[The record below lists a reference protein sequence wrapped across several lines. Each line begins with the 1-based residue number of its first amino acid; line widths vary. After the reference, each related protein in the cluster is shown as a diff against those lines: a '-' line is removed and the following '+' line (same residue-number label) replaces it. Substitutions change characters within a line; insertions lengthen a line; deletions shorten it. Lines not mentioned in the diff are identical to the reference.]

1 MTFISTKRIKGKK
14 RYYLEKSVRFPLGKV
29 KKYSLYLRDYDPSV
43 EYKAISNYQE
53 RLEKRIDEEIIANS
67 IKQFK
72 TDYIFSTEIIQRLE
86 EIKRDYKKIVEQ
98 LTEKQFQDLLDRFTI
113 NFTYESN
120 AIEGNSLTLKDVTF
134 ILIEEK
140 IGRGKDLR
148 EVYETINTRK
158 AVEWIFTEKPVINE
172 KKIIKL
178 HQILVKDTGITLGY
192 KKVPNFLL
200 GRTVETIPPENVAQ
214 EMGKLVE
221 ECTASKKLHPLQLA
235 ALLHGKFEKI
245 HPFEDGNGRVGRLL
259 INMMLL
265 RRGYPPLIIRK
276 TQRVRYFHALEA
288 FDHGHADNLFRF
300 VLEKYLET
308 YAKFFGMYVRYLN

>member
-1 MTFISTKRIKGKK
+1 MTFISTKKIKGKK
-14 RYYLEKSVRFPLGKV
+14 QYYLEKSVRFPYGKV

-43 EYKAISNYQE
+43 EYKSISTYKE
-53 RLEKRIDEEIIANS
+53 RLEKKISEEIISNS

-72 TDYIFSTEIIQRLE
+72 TNYIFTEQTLQKLE
-86 EIKRDYKKIVEQ
+86 EIKENYKKIVRQ
-98 LTEKQFQDLLDRFTI
+98 LTEKQFRDLLDRFTI

-120 AIEGNSLTLKDVTF
+120 AIEGNSLTFKDVTY
-134 ILIEEK
+134 ILLEEK
-140 IGRGKDLR
+140 TLRGKDLR
-148 EVYETINTRK
+148 EIYETINTRK
-158 AVEWIFTEKPVINE
+158 AVEWIFTEKPAINE
-172 KKIIKL
+172 KNIIKL
-178 HQILVKDTGITLGY
+178 HEILVKDTGITLDY

-200 GRTVETIPPENVAQ
+200 GRTVETTPPEDVAQ
-214 EMGKLVE
+214 EMEKLVE
-221 ECTASKKLHPLQLA
+221 EYTANEQLHPLQLA

-288 FDHGHADNLFRF
+288 FDHGHADNLYRF
-300 VLEKYLET
+300 VLEKYKET
-308 YAKFFGMYVRYLN
+308 YDKFFGVYVKYLN